1 MRDALSRS
9 VAPRDATD
17 RATSRDDGAFGTP
30 DASTVS
36 PDTHLRG
43 RRAAVLLFSYYPSD
57 PRPRRAAEALV
68 REGMRVELICL
79 RRSADEPGRE
89 MVNGVDILRLP
100 FRRRRGAVGIYLGQ
114 YALFLLIT
122 FALLAARSLRRRIA
136 LVHVHNMPDVL
147 VFSALVP
154 KALGAKVI
162 LDLHDPMP
170 ELLMTIFGLGPS
182 SLAVRLLKGLE
193 RRSVAFAD
201 VVFTV
206 NVACQEVFASRGC
219 PREKIRVV
227 MNAPDEAIFTLRAP
241 TSAPRDEDRP
251 FVIMYHGTI
260 VERSGLDLA
269 VAALAIARHTLPGIE
284 LRICGH
290 ATPFLD
296 VVMDRV
302 RRSGLER
309 NVRYLGEKSHEEIV
323 AAIDD
328 SDIGVIPNRR
338 SPFAEMATP
347 TRIFEYLARGK
358 PVVTARARGVRDYF
372 AEDALFF
379 CEPDDANDLA
389 RVIAHVF
396 EHPTETERSVRRGQE
411 VYLAHRWGE
420 ERRGLVGCVANLL
433 AARAS

>member
-1 MRDALSRS
+1 
-9 VAPRDATD
+9 
-17 RATSRDDGAFGTP
+17 
-30 DASTVS
+30 
-36 PDTHLRG
+36 
-43 RRAAVLLFSYYPSD
+43 
-57 PRPRRAAEALV
+57 
-68 REGMRVELICL
+68 
-79 RRSADEPGRE
+79 
-89 MVNGVDILRLP
+89 
-100 FRRRRGAVGIYLGQ
+100 
-114 YALFLLIT
+114 
-122 FALLAARSLRRRIA
+122 
-136 LVHVHNMPDVL
+136 
-147 VFSALVP
+147 
-154 KALGAKVI
+154 
-162 LDLHDPMP
+162 
-170 ELLMTIFGLGPS
+170 
-182 SLAVRLLKGLE
+182 
-193 RRSVAFAD
+193 
-201 VVFTV
+201 VFTV